1 DLNGTARLVW
11 DRGAYEYGAPTTN
24 PVISVSPAALV
35 FGVIPTSTTRD
46 ASFTVQ
52 NSGLGTLSGAATSNA
67 PYSIVSGGNYS
78 LPAGQS
84 QAVTVRFSPWAVGT
98 NSQNVIF
105 TGGGGAVV

>member
-1 DLNGTARLVW
+1 
-11 DRGAYEYGAPTTN
+11 
-24 PVISVSPAALV
+24 
-35 FGVIPTSTTRD
+35 
-46 ASFTVQ
+46 
-52 NSGLGTLSGAATSNA
+52 A

-105 TGGGGAVV
+105 TGGGGAVVPVIGVATNANFTPVVSPITQNAADVDVATAGIQVYQSTLVQYSGSASDPNGDPISWQWIYTVNGG